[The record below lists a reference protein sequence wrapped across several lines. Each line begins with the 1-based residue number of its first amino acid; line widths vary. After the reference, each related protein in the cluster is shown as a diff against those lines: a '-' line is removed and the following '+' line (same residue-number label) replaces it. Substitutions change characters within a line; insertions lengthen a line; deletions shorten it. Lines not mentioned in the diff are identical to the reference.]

1 MNKVEFPEGKLTEEP
16 LQYLVDTFELKKK
29 IF

>member
-1 MNKVEFPEGKLTEEP
+1 MNNVEIAEEMTEEP